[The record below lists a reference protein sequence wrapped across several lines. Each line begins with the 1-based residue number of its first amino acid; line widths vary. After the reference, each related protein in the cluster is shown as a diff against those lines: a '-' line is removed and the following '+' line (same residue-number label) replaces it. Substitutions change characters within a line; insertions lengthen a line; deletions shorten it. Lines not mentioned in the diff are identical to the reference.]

1 MLRKIRITLALIFA
15 AGITLLFCGIGS
27 EWWGWMAGLQF
38 LPSCLALNFGAIA
51 IILLLTFVFGRLYC
65 SVICPLGVYQD
76 LVVFLRR
83 SYGRIADRRRAARL
97 RAMKDKGLKPAAVKP
112 SAAKVFGYR
121 KEHTV
126 VRYAVLAF
134 ALVCAFTSLQFLLA
148 LIAPYS
154 AYGRMIHAA
163 AGLFGADG
171 VGAPLAIT
179 AAVTFAV
186 ITFLAWK
193 RGRAYCNTICPVG
206 TTLSLVSRFS
216 LFRPVIDESKCIAC
230 GRCYKRC
237 KASCIDGQAHKIDY
251 SRCLVCFDCLDNCTE
266 GALKYR
272 FVGLRGAGMGPVSGN
287 ASGKGGSPNRPGG
300 TKGPAH
306 GDGTGSGKAAEGATG
321 SPDRGSAGTGSG
333 RAGSNASAAPTAS
346 GKSDAARPDNSRTDS
361 GKSDA
366 GRPDNSSTDSGKSG
380 SAKDLPADSSRRA
393 FLTTAAV
400 AGAALTLGAQ
410 NKRLDGGLA
419 PVTDKQAP
427 ARSERL
433 IPPGALSVRN
443 FYDRCTACQL
453 CVSNCPGGVLRPST
467 DLGHFLQPQ
476 MGYENGYCR
485 PECTKC
491 GELCPAGA
499 ISPISR
505 EEKTTV
511 KIGTA
516 RVDLELCFAANGKEN
531 CGNCARHCPSG
542 AIRMVDRHSDGRRIP
557 VASEEQCTG
566 CGACEFLCP
575 SRPIS
580 AITVDGLSIHRTKT
594 R

>member
-27 EWWGWMAGLQF
+27 GWWGWMARIQF

-51 IILLLTFVFGRLYC
+51 LILLLTFVFGRLYC

-97 RAMKDKGLKPAAVKP
+97 RAMKDKGLKPTAVKP

-171 VGAPLAIT
+171 VGAPLAVT

-216 LFRPVIDESKCIAC
+216 LFRPVIDENKCIAC

-272 FVGLRGAGMGPVSGN
+272 FVGLRGAGMGPISGS
-287 ASGKGGSPNRPGG
+287 APGKGGTPDKPGKGGS
-300 TKGPAH
+300 GP
-306 GDGTGSGKAAEGATG
+306 K
-321 SPDRGSAGTGSG
+321 DRGRAGTGSG
-333 RAGSNASAAPTAS
+333 RAGSSASAAP
-346 GKSDAARPDNSRTDS
+346 
-361 GKSDA
+361 
-366 GRPDNSSTDSGKSG
+366 
-380 SAKDLPADSSRRA
+380 ADTSRRA

-400 AGAALTLGAQ
+400 AGATLTLGAQ

-419 PVTDKQAP
+419 PVIDKQAP

-433 IPPGALSVRN
+433 VPPGALSVRN

-516 RVDLELCFAANGKEN
+516 RVDFELCFAANGKEN

-557 VASEEQCTG
+557 VVSEEQCTG